1 MRSTAGWGE
10 RQDGTLQKSQGKRK
24 MEKEE
29 EALDA
34 SSQNRFEENDA
45 LGRWAAGPLRLHR
58 SPTGECGR
66 TGRGPVCGSVHPPR

>member
-1 MRSTAGWGE
+1 
-10 RQDGTLQKSQGKRK
+10 